1 MKDLDYTSN
10 HDILQL
16 LAKRMKEYRLAA
28 RLSQREFAE
37 KSGVSYIT
45 ICRFEQGKHPNISLG
60 NFITLLRQVGM
71 ESRMEEVLPELPVPP
86 MALRE
91 INRLI
96 PKRVRRHDTVDYFAG
111 CPFSHCC
118 PIR

>member
-60 NFITLLRQVGM
+60 NFNHADSGSEPQNIWNCRNCFVASQPL
-71 ESRMEEVLPELPVPP
+71 
-86 MALRE
+86 
-91 INRLI
+91 
-96 PKRVRRHDTVDYFAG
+96 
-111 CPFSHCC
+111 
-118 PIR
+118 